1 MAAITAQAVNE
12 FRKKT
17 GLGLMECK
25 ALLQEADGDLARAET
40 LAKERGLKKAE
51 LRAGRDAKAGR
62 IEFYI
67 HHDAKSGVMV
77 ELNCETDFVA
87 RNDEFKQLAKDLALH
102 IMAANPLY
110 VRREDVPE
118 EAVAEQKRI
127 FITQVADKPQNI
139 QEKIAEG
146 KLNAW
151 FGESV
156 LMDQMFVKDETKSI
170 RDVILGGEFAAP
182 ASISRWPDSPGSSSA
197 RAVEPARSP
206 RHGRPRVT
214 TRGRHGPSVLFPRSP
229 A

>member
-1 MAAITAQAVNE
+1 MAEITAQAVNE

-25 ALLQEADGDLARAET
+25 ALLKEADGDVVKAET

-51 LRAGRDAKAGR
+51 LRAGRVASAGR
-62 IEFYI
+62 IEVYI
-67 HHDAKSGVMV
+67 HHDAKSGVMI

-102 IMAANPLY
+102 VMAANPLY
-110 VRREDVPE
+110 ARREDVPE
-118 EAVAEQKRI
+118 DVITEQKRI
-127 FITQVADKPQNI
+127 FMTQVADKPANM

-156 LMDQMFVKDETKSI
+156 LIDQKFIKDETKTVKE
-170 RDVILGGEFAAP
+170 VILAVNSRTGEHISVARFARF
-182 ASISRWPDSPGSSSA
+182 IVGEA
-197 RAVEPARSP
+197 R
-206 RHGRPRVT
+206 
-214 TRGRHGPSVLFPRSP
+214 
-229 A
+229 

>member
-1 MAAITAQAVNE
+1 MVEITAAAVNE

-25 ALLQEADGDLARAET
+25 ALLKEAEGDVKKAET
-40 LAKERGLKKAE
+40 LAKERGLKQAE
-51 LRAGRDAKAGR
+51 LRAGRAAKAGR
-62 IEFYI
+62 VEVYI
-67 HHDAKSGVMV
+67 HHDAKSGAMI

-102 IMAANPLY
+102 VMASNPLF

-118 EAVAEQKRI
+118 TVIAEQKRI
-127 FITQVADKPQNI
+127 FMSQVADKPVNI

-156 LMDQMFVKDETKSI
+156 LLDQKYVKDDTKSV
-170 RDVILGGEFAAP
+170 RDIILAVNSRTGENISVARFARF
-182 ASISRWPDSPGSSSA
+182 IVG
-197 RAVEPARSP
+197 E
-206 RHGRPRVT
+206 GR
-214 TRGRHGPSVLFPRSP
+214 
-229 A
+229 